1 MPHTI
6 RRTIHKPISAA
17 QKTFK
22 AVLFKKT
29 QLTSLSLLAGLMVVL
44 MFSAPF
50 LSVAQQKSAFE
61 DRETITAGQLNA
73 TLQTSSLRWFTLGV
87 IGGPITVAVTAF
99 RKPPLPADIFVG
111 KSPRY
116 MKMFTEAYES
126 KAKSLR
132 LRYAT
137 MGCFT
142 GIAVATLGYTLYDN
156 QQYGNWWWETW

>member
-6 RRTIHKPISAA
+6 KRVVCEPTSETR
-17 QKTFK
+17 KTFK
-22 AVLFKKT
+22 AVFFKKT
-29 QLTSLSLLAGLMVVL
+29 QLTSVSLLAGLMVVL
-44 MFSAPF
+44 MLGTPF
-50 LSVAQQKSAFE
+50 LSFAQKKSAE
-61 DRETITAGQLNA
+61 DGETITAGQLNA
-73 TLQTSSLRWFTLGV
+73 TLQTNSLRWFTLGV

-99 RKPPLPADIFVG
+99 RKPPLPADIFLG

-116 MKMFTEAYES
+116 MKVFTEAYES